1 MGFLHLGLLALFLPL
16 AAIPIILHL
25 LTLHRVKTVELST
38 FRYLFDSYV
47 QQRRRM
53 KFLEWLIAALR
64 TAFLLLLIFAISRP
78 VVKHWGAL
86 FGGGG
91 SGRDVVLLIDGS
103 ASMNAVTDGMTSLD
117 RAVQAADT
125 VVDRLSVDD
134 RVTVFRV
141 GAKPEEICSRF
152 SSDAE
157 AIHNEIEGLRAT
169 PSRANLFAT
178 FSYLFG
184 AEGRKLNNPTLY
196 LFTDLQTSG
205 WREFTETEAGNLVPD
220 ETELIVV
227 NVGSNQHVTNAA
239 VVGQAPEDQRAIVG
253 LPVKLQMQV
262 ANHAEAESQD
272 IPVSVF
278 IDEKEIARKTISLK
292 PGETGEAEVI
302 YTPSDDGVL
311 RGRFEIPSDRFTAD
325 DEFLFTLTVAPQVR
339 TILVN
344 GNPADQP
351 LENEGLYLRTAIIAT
366 EPQLDVVDSSHS
378 TDASDSR
385 ESEPDPMLAAERRF
399 VRSLAVEDIPQAN
412 VNAELLRDADVVILA
427 NCGALSEEQ
436 FKLLREFV
444 ASGGGLLVFPGQ
456 LVNIDVYNNQFFPSP
471 ELPDEEFVL
480 ATMLAADGDPNNA
493 DTFQQFG
500 AIDFAHPIFSVFA
513 GSEQRYLTK
522 VNVYQRFPLELPA
535 DHGNSWPLV
544 EFGDGSPAL
553 LESVYGNGRI
563 LVSAF
568 PLNTKWTN
576 LPMKPEFVP
585 LVLRMISHV
594 KRSNDIDGPSVV
606 AADGTAEFVVAP
618 HWAPAA
624 GKVTDIAG
632 RVTPVA
638 FQRSNSRLVG
648 AFERTIEQGYYTL
661 GVKGGR
667 PERPH
672 SGETSFAVNLAP
684 GESDFSRLTGPQL
697 TQLLPTANITT
708 VDASAEAQQAYGS
721 IGNEREIWRPLIF
734 LTLIVVCAEFL
745 LSTLGGH
752 ISVDDDTPTT
762 GQRIREIA
770 DGRLV
775 GRMTGAG
782 FRELAESRSSE

>member
-1 MGFLHLGLLALFLPL
+1 MDFLHFGLLPYFLPL

-25 LTLHRVKTVELST
+25 LTLHRLKTIELST

-78 VVKHWGAL
+78 VVKHWSAL

-117 RAVQAADT
+117 RAKQAANT
-125 VVDRLSVDD
+125 IVDRLRVDD
-134 RVTVFRV
+134 RVTVLRV
-141 GAKPEEICSRF
+141 GAKPEEICNRF

-157 AIHNEIEGLRAT
+157 AIHSEIETLKAT
-169 PSRANLFAT
+169 PSRANLFAA

-184 AEGRKLNNPTLY
+184 TEGRKLNSPTLY
-196 LFTDLQTSG
+196 LFSDLQTSG
-205 WREFTETEAGNLVPD
+205 WREFTDAEADSLVPPD
-220 ETELIVV
+220 TEMIVV
-227 NVGSNQHVTNAA
+227 NVGSNQEITNAA
-239 VVGQAPEDQRAIVG
+239 VVGESPEEQQAITG
-253 LPVKLQMQV
+253 LPIKLRPRV
-262 ANHAEAESQD
+262 VNHSETESQD
-272 IPVSVF
+272 IPVSIF

-292 PGETGEAEVI
+292 PGESGEAEVI
-302 YTPSDDGVL
+302 YTPTEDGIV

-325 DEFLFTLTVAPQVR
+325 DQFMFTLSVAPQVR

-344 GNPADQP
+344 GNPAAQP
-351 LENEGLYLRTAIIAT
+351 LDNEGLYLRTAIIAT
-366 EPQLDVVDSSHS
+366 EPNLDV
-378 TDASDSR
+378 
-385 ESEPDPMLAAERRF
+385 EEPAAEGEVEQDPVLVAERRF

-412 VNAELLRDADVVILA
+412 VNAEVLRDSDVVILA
-427 NCGALSEEQ
+427 NCGSLNAAQ
-436 FKLLREFV
+436 FTLLRDFV
-444 ASGGGLLVFPGQ
+444 AGGGGLLIFPGQ
-456 LVNIDVYNNQFFPSP
+456 LVKPDLYNTQFFPSP
-471 ELPDEEFVL
+471 EVPDEEFVAAKL
-480 ATMLAADGDPNNA
+480 TAADGDPN
-493 DTFQQFG
+493 TFKQFG

-522 VNVYQRFPLELPA
+522 VNVYQRFPVELPE
-535 DHGNSWPLV
+535 DRGNTWPLV
-544 EFGDGSPAL
+544 EFEDGSPAV
-553 LESVYGNGRI
+553 LESVYGNGRV

-594 KRSNDIDGPSVV
+594 KRLNDVNAPSVV
-606 AADGTAEFVVAP
+606 PADGIAEFVVSQ
-618 HWAPAA
+618 HWAPAS

-632 RVTPVA
+632 RITPVA

-661 GVKGGR
+661 EVKGGR
-667 PERPH
+667 AEQPYNVEV
-672 SGETSFAVNLAP
+672 SFAVNLAP

-697 TQLLPTANITT
+697 KEMLPAVKVTT
-708 VDASAEAQQAYGS
+708 VDASAEAQQTYGN
-721 IGNEREIWRPLIF
+721 IGDEREIWRPLIF
-734 LTLIVVCAEFL
+734 LTFIVIGVEFL

-752 ISVDDDTPTT
+752 LAGDEDAPTT
-762 GQRIREIA
+762 GQRIRDIA
-770 DGRLV
+770 GGRLV
-775 GRMTGAG
+775 GQMTGAG
-782 FRELAESRSSE
+782 FHEEVEANEPANTN